1 MPPPKGHSN
10 KGHGG
15 GAVVGILLSLVVV
28 GVLAAGY
35 VWRDKVFDMFPGVK
49 RAVDGAR
56 HKFSQPRNRAYNM
69 LAIDAEDTLAP
80 DFVGMHPPR
89 DRGGYRPPTPDTSA
103 LADPLNPQDGALPAS
118 DGAPPAS

>member
-1 MPPPKGHSN
+1 M
-10 KGHGG
+10 
-15 GAVVGILLSLVVV
+15 GILLSLVLV

-35 VWRDKVFDMFPGVK
+35 VWREKVFDMFPGVK

-56 HKFSQPRNRAYNM
+56 HKLSQPRNRAYNM

-89 DRGGYRPPTPDTSA
+89 DRGAYRPPTPDTSA
-103 LADPLNPQDGALPAS
+103 LADPLNPQGGNLPAS
-118 DGAPPAS
+118 DGTPPAS